1 MPKSVLIT
9 GAGTGLGL
17 ETAVFLARKGYC
29 VYATIP
35 VTEQYLQ
42 VEERAN
48 KGGCT
53 LRVLQLDVTDDSS
66 IQRTLDTVLEQAGS
80 IDVVINNAGISLR
93 GYFEDCLDAE
103 IRQLFEINV
112 FGAMKVTRHALP
124 LMRRAGTGHLIYVS
138 SIGGLIGSMARTAY
152 CASKFAI
159 EGFAESLS
167 QEVSPFG
174 IRVSIVEPAIIATER
189 WTINR
194 GVARNANNPES
205 PYYEWFQKEE
215 ELADRLVQSS
225 PTKPIHVAKTI
236 RDLLE
241 SKDPPLRRVVG
252 SRAALVARLRR
263 YLPGEAFERIF
274 FSQAVKRVT
283 GK

>member
-1 MPKSVLIT
+1 MSKSVLIT

-17 ETAVFLARKGYC
+17 ETAVFLARKGYN
-29 VYATIP
+29 VYATVP
-35 VTEQYLQ
+35 FREQYPQ
-42 VEERAN
+42 VEERA
-48 KGGCT
+48 KERGCT
-53 LRVLQLDVTDDSS
+53 LRVLHLDVTDDSS
-66 IQRTLDTVLEQAGS
+66 IRKTLDTILDQAGS

-93 GYFEDCLDAE
+93 GYFEDCLDTE
-103 IRQLFEINV
+103 IRQVFEVNV
-112 FGAMKVTRHALP
+112 FGAMKVTRRALP
-124 LMRRAGTGHLIYVS
+124 FMRRAGTGHLIYVS

-167 QEVSPFG
+167 QEVNPFG

-194 GVARNANNPES
+194 GIARNAGNPES
-205 PYYEWFQKEE
+205 PYFEWFQKEE
-215 ELADRLVQSS
+215 ELADRLVRSS
-225 PTKPIHVAKTI
+225 PARPIHVAETI
-236 RDLLE
+236 GDLLE
-241 SKDPPLRRVVG
+241 SRNPPLRRIVG
-252 SRAALVARLRR
+252 TRAAMVAHLRR